1 MADAPKTPSRG
12 AGRVAFLARL
22 DSIRKMVEAGYPV
35 VLIYEQYGEEMGIS
49 YSQFARYVARY
60 VQSSAPRV

>member
-1 MADAPKTPSRG
+1 MAEAPKKSSRG

-22 DSIRKMVEAGYPV
+22 DSIRKMVEEGYPV
-35 VLIYEQYGEEMGIS
+35 VLIYEQHGEGMGIS

-60 VQSSAPRV
+60 VQPPSPRA

>member
-1 MADAPKTPSRG
+1 VAEAPKTPPRG

-35 VLIYEQYGEEMGIS
+35 ISIYEQYGEGIGIS
-49 YSQFARYVARY
+49 YSQFARYVVRY
-60 VQSSAPRV
+60 VQPPTPRA

>member
-1 MADAPKTPSRG
+1 MAEAPKTTSRG

-22 DSIRKMVEAGYPV
+22 DNIREMVQAGYPV
-35 VLIYEQYGEEMGIS
+35 ISIYEQYGDGMGIS

-60 VQSSAPRV
+60 AQPPAQ